1 MDDLADGAPQESTTE
16 DPADTARESTK
27 DDLAD
32 AAIKTY
38 RYLRIALI
46 VLVAALA
53 GSVVLERMHAT
64 HLQDS
69 ISAYYYTPTHS
80 IFVATFVG
88 MGVCLVVLKGSND
101 TEDLLLN
108 VAGILAPI
116 VALVPTTEPSVIYGS
131 KALTITKSRTL
142 IGNNVVALL
151 IAGVVAV
158 VVAYFVEKSK
168 RRSPKVP
175 NIRMPDKIG
184 LAVAAALIGGGG
196 LTYWRQ
202 RQFFLHHAHTSSA
215 IAMAAILALV
225 VVLNAQ
231 RAGVRDKPAY
241 RRLYRLAVVFMAM
254 GVVPVTAHFVW
265 ASFKPWN
272 FVLESIEIGGFTAY
286 WIMQTFE
293 LWDLGVDPVPV
304 TELLP
309 GAQERLEAAAS
320 AQPEPRRP

>member
-1 MDDLADGAPQESTTE
+1 MDDLPDAAWESK
-16 DPADTARESTK
+16 R

-53 GSVVLERMHAT
+53 ASVVLERIHAT

-108 VAGILAPI
+108 IAGILAPI
-116 VALVPTTEPSVIYGS
+116 VALVPTTEPSAIYGS
-131 KALTITKSRTL
+131 KALTITTSRTL

-151 IAGVVAV
+151 IAGVVAL

-168 RRSPKVP
+168 RRGPTVS

-184 LAVAAALIGGGG
+184 LAVAAAIIVVGG
-196 LTYWRQ
+196 LTYWKW
-202 RQFFLHHAHTSSA
+202 RQFFLHNAHTSSA

-225 VVLNAQ
+225 VVLNAL
-231 RAGVRDKPAY
+231 RAGVRRKRAY
-241 RRLYRLAVVFMAM
+241 RVSYWIAVGVMVL
-254 GVVPVTAHFVW
+254 GVVPVIAHWVG
-265 ASFKPWN
+265 ASYKPWN
-272 FVLESIEIGGFTAY
+272 FVLESIEMGGFTVF
-286 WIMQTFE
+286 WIVQTFE

-309 GAQERLEAAAS
+309 GAQGRIEAAPS
-320 AQPEPRRP
+320 A

>member
-1 MDDLADGAPQESTTE
+1 MDDLADA
-16 DPADTARESTK
+16 ARESKK

-53 GSVVLERMHAT
+53 ASVVLERIHAT

-88 MGVCLVVLKGSND
+88 MGVCLIVLKGSND

-108 VAGILAPI
+108 IAGILAPI
-116 VALVPTTEPSVIYGS
+116 VALVPTTEPSDIYGS
-131 KALTITKSRTL
+131 KALTITESRTL

-151 IAGVVAV
+151 IAGVVAL
-158 VVAYFVEKSK
+158 VVAYRVEKSK
-168 RRSPKVP
+168 RQGPTVP
-175 NIRMPDKIG
+175 NIRMPDKVG
-184 LAVAAALIGGGG
+184 LAVTVAIIVVGG
-196 LTYWRQ
+196 LTYWKK
-202 RQFFLHHAHTSSA
+202 RQFFLDHAHTSSA

-231 RAGVRDKPAY
+231 RAGVRGKLEY
-241 RRLYRLAVVFMAM
+241 RNRYRLAVGIMAL
-254 GVVPVTAHFVW
+254 GAVPVVAHFVW

-272 FVLESIEIGGFTAY
+272 FVLESIEMGGFTAF

-309 GAQERLEAAAS
+309 GAQARLKAS
-320 AQPEPRRP
+320 AAGTA